1 MLHVSHRVH
10 LGRTVAAITPG
21 LVSTRGLFL
30 QNRFPI
36 LACFWLCLFS
46 SLVATAQVSV
56 YTRSYDNARTSA
68 NLNET
73 ILTPANV
80 NANTFGK
87 LFTVPVDGEPYA
99 QPLYVANLAIAGGTH
114 NVVFVATMLNSV
126 YAIDA
131 DNGAVL
137 WTKNFGMPISAV
149 AAQSYNGQEFAQNIS
164 NITGVG
170 IVSTPV
176 IDPATNIMYF
186 VTSFQY
192 QDDGATQ
199 YARLLNA
206 LDITTGA
213 PFGPSPVNITAT
225 YSTPDLTTPL
235 VFNPLRQNNRPGLA
249 LANGNVY
256 IAFASHDDIPP
267 YNGWVLAYSAST
279 LAQVA
284 VFSDTT
290 SGSLG
295 GIWSAGQAP
304 AVDSAG
310 NLYFS
315 TGNGSFGAT
324 ANNLQQTG
332 NSFIKLSPTL
342 QLLDYFTPFDSAAM
356 NSGDADLGSSGLLL
370 VPNTTYALGGGKQ
383 GILYLADTTALGGF
397 HAGGDQVH
405 QEFQAIYGKGTS
417 HIHGTPSYFNSPVNG
432 PTAYVWGENDV
443 LRAYAFNAT
452 TGLMNPTPVAMSPM
466 TAPVV
471 NNNGAMPG
479 GFTSISANGNSN
491 GILWASTPY
500 NGDAAANLTQGVL
513 YAFDANTL
521 KLLWTDKTNDARDEI
536 GVFAKYVQP
545 IVANGKMY
553 IPNFTPVNATT
564 GSGNLVVY
572 GLLKPQLTV
581 AVTNASSTVGAA
593 LPTLTGTVTGLVN
606 GDTLGSTIIVTYTT
620 TATAGSPAG
629 TYPITATV
637 TGSSAGNYDVDVAP
651 GTLTI
656 APAPVLTVTANNATR
671 AYGAANPAFTGTVTG
686 AQGSDTFTES
696 FATTATVASN
706 VGSYPI
712 VPSVTGTNLGNYTVT
727 PVDGALTVIAEA
739 TATALSAPSTAAP
752 GASITLTALVTAV
765 YGAPA
770 GTVTFYSGP
779 TSLGTAVLNG
789 TGVATLTTTALP
801 TGTDAVTAAYG
812 AAGNFASSTSPV
824 SSVVVSPG
832 AQTITFPAI
841 AAHAYGS
848 APFAVTAT
856 SSLGSAYPVTITV
869 QSGPALING
878 GIVTVTGLGAV
889 ALLATQAGD
898 VSHSAATATQSFQV
912 TPAPLS
918 VSAGNATRA
927 YGAANPVFTGT
938 ITGAVG
944 SDSFTETFT
953 TTAAAT
959 SNVGSYP
966 IVPAVAGASLGNYT
980 VTLVNGSLAVTA
992 ASTTTTLSAP
1002 ATAVSGASVTLT
1014 ATVAS
1019 SPGAAAGTVTFQSGS
1034 TALGTAA
1041 LSGGNATLSINTLPV
1056 GADTVTATYAAAGN
1070 YAGSTSPGVVVT
1082 VTAAPAPA
1090 PPSYTVA
1097 ANPTS
1102 LTIAAGSTGST
1113 TLTVTPTGGYA
1124 GTIAWTC
1131 TSLPANATCSFAQSQ
1146 VAITASTQSV
1156 TTGLTINTTVQQSQ
1170 SKPSLDPLLALAF
1183 WWPGSLTGLALFA
1196 RRRKLAW
1203 LGLSFVAI
1211 GLAGCG
1217 SGAAFHQN
1225 STPAPATS
1233 QVTVVAA
1240 GTAGTA
1246 VSTKTLTL
1254 TLTLTQ

>member
-1 MLHVSHRVH
+1 LLLFASS
-10 LGRTVAAITPG
+10 VAA
-21 LVSTRGLFL
+21 L
-30 QNRFPI
+30 
-36 LACFWLCLFS
+36 
-46 SLVATAQVSV
+46 AQVNI
-56 YTRSYDNARTSA
+56 YTRSYNNARTGA

-87 LFTVPVDGEPYA
+87 LFTVPVDGESYA

-137 WTKNFGMPISAV
+137 WKKNFGMPINPV
-149 AAQSYNGQEFAQNIS
+149 TAQSYNNHEFAQNIS

-192 QDDGATQ
+192 QNNGVTQ

-206 LDITTGA
+206 LDITTGD
-213 PFGPSPVNITAT
+213 PFGASPVNIAAT
-225 YSTPDLTTPL
+225 YSTPDITTPL

-295 GIWSAGQAP
+295 GIWNAGQAP

-310 NLYFS
+310 NLYIS
-315 TGNGSFGAT
+315 TGNGSFGTT

-370 VPNTTYALGGGKQ
+370 VPNTTYVLGGGKQ
-383 GILYLADTTALGGF
+383 GILYLADTTGLGGF
-397 HAGGDQVH
+397 NAGGDKVH
-405 QEFQAIYGKGTS
+405 QEFQAVYGKGTS
-417 HIHGTPSYFNSPVNG
+417 HIHGTPSYFDSPVNG

-443 LRAYAFNAT
+443 LRAYLFNAT
-452 TGLMNPTPVAMSPM
+452 TRLMNPTPVAMSTM

-479 GFTSISANGNSN
+479 GFTTISANGNTN

-500 NGDAAANLTQGVL
+500 NGDASANLTQGVL

-521 KLLWTDKTNDARDEI
+521 KLLWSDKTNDTRDEI
-536 GVFAKYVQP
+536 GVFAKYVPP

-553 IPNFTPVNATT
+553 VPNFTPVNNI

-581 AVTNASSTVGAA
+581 AVANANVAVGAP
-593 LPTLTGTVTGLVN
+593 LPVLTGTVTGLAN
-606 GDTLGSTIIVTYTT
+606 GDTLGSTIVVTYIT
-620 TATAGSPAG
+620 TATTGSPAG

-637 TGSSAGNYDVDVAP
+637 TGASANNYQVVVNA

-656 APAPVLTVTANNATR
+656 AQAPVLTVAANNATR
-671 AYGAANPAFTGTVTG
+671 AYGTANPTFTGTVTG

-696 FATTATVASN
+696 FATTATITSN
-706 VGSYPI
+706 VGTYPI
-712 VPSVTGTNLGNYTVT
+712 VPSVTGTNLGGYTVT
-727 PVDGALTVIAEA
+727 PVNGALTVSAEA
-739 TATALSAPSTAAP
+739 TTTALSAPSTAAP
-752 GASITLTALVTAV
+752 GASITLTALVTAG
-765 YGAPA
+765 YGTPA
-770 GTVTFYSGP
+770 GTVTFYNGA
-779 TSLGTAVLNG
+779 TSLGTGTLSG
-789 TGVATLTTTALP
+789 TGVATLNTAALP
-801 TGTDAVTAAYG
+801 NGTDTVTAAFA
-812 AAGNFASSTSPV
+812 AAGNFAASTSPA
-824 SSVVVSPG
+824 SNVVVSPG
-832 AQTITFPAI
+832 AQTISFPAI
-841 AAHAYGS
+841 APHAYGS

-856 SSLGSAYPVTITV
+856 SSLGNAYPVTITV
-869 QSGPALING
+869 QSGPAVING
-878 GIVTVTGLGAV
+878 GMVTVTGLGNV
-889 ALLATQAGD
+889 ALLAAQAGD
-898 VSHSAATATQSFQV
+898 TSHGAANATQSFQV

-918 VSAGNATRA
+918 VAATNTTRT
-927 YGAANPVFTGT
+927 YGAPNPAFQGT

-944 SDSFTETFT
+944 SDTFQETFT
-953 TTAAAT
+953 TTATTA

-966 IVPAVAGASLGNYT
+966 IVPAVTGASLGNYT
-980 VTLVNGSLAVTA
+980 VTLVNGALAITGA
-992 ASTTTTLSAP
+992 TTTTNLTAP
-1002 ATAVSGASVTLT
+1002 ATAVDGASVTLT

-1019 SPGAAAGTVTFQSGS
+1019 TAGTAAGTITFMSGS
-1034 TALGTAA
+1034 TALGTGT
-1041 LSGGNATLSINTLPV
+1041 LNGGVATVSTTALPV
-1056 GADTVTATYAAAGN
+1056 GTDTVTATYSAAGN
-1070 YAGSTSPGVVVT
+1070 YAGSTSPGVAVT
-1082 VTAAPAPA
+1082 VAAAIAPT
-1090 PPSYTVA
+1090 PPTYTVA

-1102 LTIAAGSTGST
+1102 LTIVAGSTGST
-1113 TLTVTPTGGYA
+1113 TLTVTPSGGYA
-1124 GTIAWTC
+1124 GSIAWSC
-1131 TSLPANATCSFAQSQ
+1131 TGLPANATCSFAQNQ
-1146 VAITASTQSV
+1146 VSLSATTPSV
-1156 TTGLTINTTVQQSQ
+1156 TTALTINTTVQQAQ
-1170 SKPSLDPLLALAF
+1170 SRAVPSPLLALAF

-1196 RRRKLAW
+1196 RKRKIAFLC
-1203 LGLSFVAI
+1203 LSVLAI

-1217 SGAAFHQN
+1217 SGSTFQSN
-1225 STPAPATS
+1225 SKQAPVTS
-1233 QVTVVAA
+1233 QVTVVAT
-1240 GTAGTA
+1240 GTAGTT
-1246 VSTKTLTL
+1246 VTTKTIALSVA
-1254 TLTLTQ
+1254 LTQ